1 MLAITTTKL
10 NQSTIIISI
19 INFLSLLYEFQA
31 PELIQ
36 YFGVH
41 DPKQFLQDAP
51 SSSFAKLFYSFE
63 L

>member
-41 DPKQFLQDAP
+41 DPKQFLPDAPP
-51 SSSFAKLFYSFE
+51 SSSAKLFYSFE